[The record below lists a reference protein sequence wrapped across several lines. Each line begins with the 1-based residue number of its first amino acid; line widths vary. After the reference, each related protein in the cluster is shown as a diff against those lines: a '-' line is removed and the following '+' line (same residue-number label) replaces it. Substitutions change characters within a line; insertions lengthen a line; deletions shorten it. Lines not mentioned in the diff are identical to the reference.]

1 MFSNLTD
8 IKINSTIVWRDW
20 ITKIRVFLGS
30 QFDQIEP
37 VRSVNNYITNKQ
49 YYRIDYTVRER
60 SLEEIL
66 GISVSSSVTKLD
78 DLLDFGQLLK
88 PLAKINLPKS
98 LSFLGNSCKGGK
110 IYHFLVKSY
119 LGNFYRLLAI
129 FFWSH

>member
-49 YYRIDYTVRER
+49 YYRIDYSVRER

-66 GISVSSSVTKLD
+66 GISVSSSVTRLD

-88 PLAKINLPKS
+88 PLATINLPKS
-98 LSFLGNSCKGGK
+98 PTFLGNFCVG
-110 IYHFLVKSY
+110 V
-119 LGNFYRLLAI
+119 
-129 FFWSH
+129 